1 MEFLKKEIKHTGSAY
16 KGFYPF
22 IFLFVLLIASAIFQ
36 SCEQSNIF
44 SDKDDVELGQ
54 EFDKEIKAHPKEF
67 PMLEGHQDIKE
78 YVTDMGKTIL
88 NSSPKIKKKNIY
100 PYTFQVI
107 NDTIINAF
115 CTPGGFVYIYTGL
128 MRFLDNESALAGVVG
143 HEIAHAER
151 RHVTQRLTAYYG
163 VSALLSFILGG
174 NPSILAEVAAN
185 LFVGLAFLKNSRDD
199 ETEADYYSIQY
210 LKSTKWYPGGITFFF
225 DKIRE
230 EQRKK
235 GETPGDL
242 DRLLSTHPLPNDR
255 INFVNKELSK
265 MNPKPDPTQG
275 LYTDEYQR
283 MKQKL
288 P

>member
-1 MEFLKKEIKHTGSAY
+1 MENLKEVLKN

-22 IFLFVLLIASAIFQ
+22 VLLFSLLIASAIFQ

-44 SDKDDVELGQ
+44 SDKDDVEFGEQ
-54 EFDKEIKAHPKEF
+54 FDKEIKANPKEF
-67 PMLEGHQDIKE
+67 PMLQGHQDVKDYI
-78 YVTDMGKTIL
+78 TSMGKDIL
-88 NSSPKIKKKNIY
+88 TSPKIKKSKIY
-100 PYTFQVI
+100 PYNFQVI
-107 NDTIINAF
+107 NDTIVNAF
-115 CTPGGFVYIYTGL
+115 CTPGGFVYVYTGL
-128 MRFLDNESALAGVVG
+128 MKFLDNESGLAGVVG

-199 ETEADYYSIQY
+199 EAEADYYSIQY
-210 LKSTKWYPGGITFFF
+210 LKTSKWYPGGITFFF
-225 DKIRE
+225 DKIKE

-235 GETPGDL
+235 GSTPGDL

-255 INFVNKELSK
+255 INAVNKELGK
-265 MNPKPDPTQG
+265 MNPKPDPTKG
-275 LYTDEYQR
+275 LFTDEYQR

>member
-1 MEFLKKEIKHTGSAY
+1 MNYLKKEGMH

-22 IFLFVLLIASAIFQ
+22 VFLAALLVVSAVFQ

-54 EFDKEIKAHPKEF
+54 EFDKEIKANPKEF
-67 PMLEGHQDIKE
+67 PMLDGHQEIKD
-78 YVTDMGKTIL
+78 YVTGLGKEIL
-88 NSSPKIKKKNIY
+88 NSPKIIKRNIY
-100 PYTFQVI
+100 PYNFQVI

-115 CTPGGFVYIYTGL
+115 CTPGGFVYVYTGL
-128 MRFLDNESALAGVVG
+128 MKFVDNEATLAGVVG

-163 VSALLSFILGG
+163 VSMLLGFILGG
-174 NPSILAEVAAN
+174 NPSMLAEIAAN

-225 DKIRE
+225 DKIKE
-230 EQRKK
+230 EQRQK

-255 INFVNKELSK
+255 ISFVNKELNK
-265 MNPKPDPTQG
+265 LNPKPDPTKG
-275 LYTDEYQR
+275 LFTDEYQQ
-283 MKQKL
+283 MKSKL
-288 P
+288 PSR

>member
-1 MEFLKKEIKHTGSAY
+1 MKYLKNEIKH

-22 IFLFVLLIASAIFQ
+22 VFLFSLLVASAIFQ

-54 EFDKEIKAHPKEF
+54 EFDKEIKANPKEF
-67 PMLEGHQDIKE
+67 PMLEGHQNIKD
-78 YVTDMGKTIL
+78 YVTGLGKEIL
-88 NSSPKIKKKNIY
+88 NSPKIVKRNIY
-100 PYTFQVI
+100 PYNFQVI

-115 CTPGGFVYIYTGL
+115 CTPGGFVYVYTGL
-128 MRFLDNESALAGVVG
+128 MKFVDNEATLAGVIG

-163 VSALLSFILGG
+163 VSMLLSFILGG
-174 NPSILAEVAAN
+174 NPSMLAEIAAN

-225 DKIRE
+225 DKIKE
-230 EQRKK
+230 EQRQK
-235 GETPGDL
+235 GTTPGDL

-255 INFVNKELSK
+255 IKFVNKELSK
-265 MNPKPDPTQG
+265 ISPKPDPTKG
-275 LYTDEYQR
+275 LYTDEYQA

-288 P
+288 PPSR

>member
-1 MEFLKKEIKHTGSAY
+1 MNFLKNETKY

-22 IFLFVLLIASAIFQ
+22 ILLTALLFASALFQ

-44 SDKDDVELGQ
+44 SDKDDVELGT
-54 EFDKEIKAHPKEF
+54 EFDKEIKANPKEF
-67 PMLEGHQDIKE
+67 PMLQGNQDIKD
-78 YVTDMGKTIL
+78 YVTSMGKEIL
-88 NSSPKIKKKNIY
+88 NSPKITKRSIY
-100 PYTFQVI
+100 PYNFQVI
-107 NDTIINAF
+107 NDTIVNAF
-115 CTPGGFVYIYTGL
+115 CTPGGYVYIYTGL
-128 MRFLDNESALAGVVG
+128 MKFLDNESGLAGVIG

-163 VSALLSFILGG
+163 VSMMLGFILGG
-174 NPSILAEVAAN
+174 NPSLLAEIAAN

-225 DKIRE
+225 DKIKE

-235 GETPGDL
+235 GSTPGDL

-255 INFVNKELSK
+255 INFVNKELGK
-265 MNPKPDPTQG
+265 ITPKPDPTKG
-275 LYTDEYQR
+275 LYTDEYQAI
-283 MKQKL
+283 KQKL
-288 P
+288 PSR